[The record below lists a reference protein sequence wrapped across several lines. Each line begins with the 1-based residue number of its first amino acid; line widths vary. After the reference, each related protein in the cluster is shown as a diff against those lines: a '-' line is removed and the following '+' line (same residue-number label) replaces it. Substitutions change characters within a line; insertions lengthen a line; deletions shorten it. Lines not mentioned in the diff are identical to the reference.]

1 MKREQKGSRTLTLN
15 WGPHLLFNF
24 GVKNGIRC
32 LSTSDDY
39 FLHVSSP
46 HVNKGTIISKPLHIA
61 STTKR
66 GMGVFPF
73 TWALSRHLPI
83 QIYPLAAYVSSS
95 RRNDHED
102 YPKIRVTH
110 LARRFKRMAAKGESH
125 HDHPDEKVKKK
136 KKINEVE
143 NPHVKSGVELPRARY
158 KISRRKECYKR

>member
-66 GMGVFPF
+66 GMGV
-73 TWALSRHLPI
+73 
-83 QIYPLAAYVSSS
+83 YVSSS